1 MKFSL
6 GVSSLPPAEAALIG
20 TILRLSSQLAGAWEV
35 STEADC
41 DVVMIDPAKT
51 GLSWTG
57 KQFET
62 QILVPIVAA
71 NSPFPAGSYSLE
83 RPFKAERFI
92 ALLMRLEGDLTN
104 RSQHVPGATP
114 LAAAPRTPSG
124 ERRAKLTRWPLGEMA
139 ATNLSD
145 IRMMTMLSARAYSV
159 NELAKSTGKSAA
171 AVSEHFTKL
180 DELGYLHWSSGMASV
195 NAANVAQA
203 PAPAARNTLHPMPRQ
218 SSFSRNL
225 IGLIRSRLG
234 LA

>member
-1 MKFSL
+1 MKLSL
-6 GVSSLPPAEAALIG
+6 GVSSLPPAEAALVS

-35 STEADC
+35 SHEADC
-41 DVVMIDPAKT
+41 DVVMVDPAKT

-62 QILVPIVAA
+62 QILVPIVPA
-71 NSPFPAGSYSLE
+71 NSPFPTGSYFLE

-92 ALLMRLEGDLTN
+92 ALLMRLESDLKG
-104 RSQHVPGATP
+104 RSQQVPGATL
-114 LAAAPRTPSG
+114 LAAAPRAPSG

-139 ATNLSD
+139 ATNVTD
-145 IRMMTMLSARAYSV
+145 IRMMTMLSARAYSAS
-159 NELAKSTGKSAA
+159 ELAKSTGKSVT
-171 AVSEHFTKL
+171 AVSEHFSKL
-180 DELGYLHWSSGMASV
+180 DKLGYLHWSSGMASV
-195 NAANVAQA
+195 NATNAVHAR
-203 PAPAARNTLHPMPRQ
+203 APAARNTLHPMPRQ